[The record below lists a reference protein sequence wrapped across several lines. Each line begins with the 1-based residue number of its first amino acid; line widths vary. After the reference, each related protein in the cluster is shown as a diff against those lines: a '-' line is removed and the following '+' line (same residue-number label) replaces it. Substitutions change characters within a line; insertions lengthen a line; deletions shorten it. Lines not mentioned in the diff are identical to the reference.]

1 MEFELELDG
10 TTRKVSLQ
18 RHPGETEA
26 YDVRDASTG
35 EARCLTVLR
44 RDPRR
49 LLLAV
54 DGKVYSVRPLSRSA
68 GRVAFLLNGERVAA
82 GRAAHRGIGP
92 VGSEVASVNE
102 LVISHFPAKVVR
114 VLAAP
119 GARARTGET
128 LLVLEAMKMET
139 NLEAPRDCT
148 VVEVLVKEGEMV
160 ARGSKLA
167 RLDFT

>member
-10 TTRKVSLQ
+10 ATRTVTLV
-18 RHPGETEA
+18 RHTGDPEA
-26 YDVRDASTG
+26 YVVHEPSTG
-35 EARCLTVLR
+35 ESRRLSVIR
-44 RDPRR
+44 RDSRPHI
-49 LLLAV
+49 LAI
-54 DGKVYSVRPLSRSA
+54 DGKVYSVRPRTRTA
-68 GRVAFLLNGERVAA
+68 GRVEFLLNGEPVSA
-82 GRAAHRGIGP
+82 GRSASKGIGP
-92 VGSEVASVNE
+92 IGSEVASVNE

-119 GARARTGET
+119 GSHARAGET

-167 RLDFT
+167 RLDFA